1 VFSTFESGETGA
13 VYLVRHGDELGRTQ
27 RVSSRGEIHSVAVAT
42 NESGDVLV
50 AWDRDGRIESRWWLA
65 RSRHLTPVQTLGAT
79 EAAMHLAVALGA
91 DRRAVVAWVDQ
102 RVGEDGSGMNAR
114 VMATAHFGRRGF
126 LLPAKPLEVLPDPI
140 VPGGRVIEAAY
151 TSTGRG
157 IVAWSGR
164 RAVRAVLVDGRVVR
178 APQDLA
184 PIAPEATRADL
195 GFGDLAVSEDG
206 AAAVAMVGGDRIL
219 ASSLTDGAFGPAEVV
234 GSGAN
239 VRWPAA
245 EYAGDRLRLAWSKPD
260 RVEVSQRTTP

>member
-1 VFSTFESGETGA
+1 VFSTFEPRS
-13 VYLVRHGDELGRTQ
+13 VYLVRHTDELGPTQ
-27 RVSSRGEIHSVAVAT
+27 RVSKRGEIHSVAVAT
-42 NESGDVLV
+42 NDAGDVLV
-50 AWDRDGRIESRWWLA
+50 AWDHDGTIESRLWIA
-65 RSRHLTPVQTLGAT
+65 RSQRLTAVQELGET
-79 EAAMHLAVALGA
+79 EAAMHLTAALGA

-114 VMATAHFGRRGF
+114 VMATARSRSRGF
-126 LLPAKPLEVLPDPI
+126 RLPAKALEVFPDPI
-140 VPGGRVIEAAY
+140 IPGGRVIEAAY

-164 RAVRAVLVDGRVVR
+164 HAVRAVFVDGRLVR

-206 AAAVAMVGGDRIL
+206 TAAVAMVGGDRIL
-219 ASSLTDGAFGPAEVV
+219 ASSLMDGAFGPAEVV